1 MAQQKTDFTE
11 HMSFEFLKLLRKK
24 NPAWR
29 LLASPQA
36 PLVAAFLYK
45 EFIAENKRLIAEQE
59 LISRLESFIDRL
71 SQGRDEHL
79 FPRGGRE
86 YLDDWA
92 NDEHSW
98 LRKFYP
104 QGQDEPHFDLTSL
117 AQKAIE
123 WLLSLR
129 QQTFIGTESRLIT
142 VFELLHQIMEY
153 TETDPG
159 LRLAELERRKAEIE
173 QKIVQV
179 QKGQV
184 ALLDETQIK
193 ERFWQA
199 MTIAREIL
207 ADFRAVEQNF
217 RDLDRGMREKIATW
231 NRGKGELL
239 KTVFDEQDGI
249 TQSEQGKSFAA
260 FWKFLMSSS
269 SQKDFQDTLDKVLKL
284 DAVHE
289 MGTGTDRN
297 IRHIHHDWVNA
308 GAHVQETIAALS
320 QQLRRYVDEGF
331 LEEERRINQIVREIE
346 GIAVAIRNNPPKK
359 WEMSI
364 DGIAPDFSL
373 PLDRPLFTPPLR
385 PEIRDDTICAGVGD
399 ISAEVL
405 FSQVYVDKEKL
416 KDRISFLLQ
425 LQDVITLSQII
436 EHYPLELGLSELV
449 TYLVIASES
458 PQAVFQSGNIDKISW
473 TDEDGE
479 KKVAKM
485 ERVVFQRS

>member
-1 MAQQKTDFTE
+1 MAQPKNEFSE
-11 HMSFEFLKLLRKK
+11 HMSFEFLDLLRKK

-45 EFIAENKRLIAEQE
+45 EFIAENRRLVAEQE
-59 LISRLESFIDRL
+59 LVSRLESFIDRL
-71 SQGRDEHL
+71 SQGRSERL
-79 FPRGGRE
+79 FPRTGRE

-92 NDEHSW
+92 NDEHGW

-104 QGQDEPHFDLTSL
+104 AGQDEPHFDLTSL

-129 QQTFIGTESRLIT
+129 QQGFIGTESRLIT
-142 VFELLHQIMEY
+142 VFELLHQIVERS
-153 TETDPG
+153 ESDPV

-173 QKIVQV
+173 QEIIRVQS
-179 QKGQV
+179 GQV
-184 ALLDETQIK
+184 TLLDETQIR

-199 MTIAREIL
+199 MTLAREIL

-231 NRGKGELL
+231 ERGKGELL
-239 KTVFDEQDGI
+239 EAVFSEQDGI
-249 TQSEQGKSFAA
+249 TQSEQGKSFDA

-269 SQKDFQDTLDKVLKL
+269 SQEDFQDTLDKALQL
-284 DAVHE
+284 SAVQD
-289 MGTGTDRN
+289 MSTGRTMRY
-297 IRHIHHDWVNA
+297 IHHDWVNA
-308 GAHVQETIAALS
+308 GAHVQETVAALS
-320 QQLRRYVDEGF
+320 QQLRRYVDENF

-346 GIAVAIRNNPPKK
+346 GKAVVFRNNPPGE
-359 WEMSI
+359 WEITI
-364 DGIAPDFSL
+364 DGVAPEISF
-373 PLDRPLFTPPLR
+373 PLDRPLFTPPHR
-385 PEIRDDTICAGVGD
+385 PEIKDDV
-399 ISAEVL
+399 ISAGDEDVSAEAL

-416 KDRISFLLQ
+416 KDRIGYLLQ
-425 LQDVITLSQII
+425 AQDRITLSRII

-458 PQAVFQSGNIDKISW
+458 PRTVFYPEDVEEVAWS
-473 TDEDGE
+473 DETG
-479 KKVAKM
+479 KRRIAKLAKVI
-485 ERVVFQRS
+485 FQRA

>member
-1 MAQQKTDFTE
+1 MVQQKNEFSE
-11 HMSFEFLKLLRKK
+11 HMSFEFLELLRKK

-45 EFIAENKRLIAEQE
+45 EFIAENRRLVAEQE
-59 LISRLESFIDRL
+59 LSGRLESFIDRL
-71 SQGRDEHL
+71 SQGKSERV
-79 FPRGGRE
+79 FPRTGRE
-86 YLDDWA
+86 YLDEWA
-92 NDEHSW
+92 NDEHGW

-104 QGQDEPHFDLTSL
+104 PGQDEPYFDVTSL

-142 VFELLHQIMEY
+142 VFELLHQIAERS
-153 TETDPG
+153 EADPG

-173 QKIVQV
+173 QEITRVQN
-179 QKGQV
+179 GQV

-207 ADFRAVEQNF
+207 SDFRAVEQNI
-217 RDLDRGMREKIATW
+217 RDLDRGMRERIATW
-231 NRGKGELL
+231 DRGKGELL
-239 KTVFDEQDGI
+239 ETVFNEQDGI

-269 SQKDFQDTLDKVLKL
+269 HQEDFHDTLDKVLQL
-284 DAVHE
+284 SAVHE
-289 MGTGTDRN
+289 MGVARN
-297 IRHIHHDWVNA
+297 VRHIHHDWVNA
-308 GAHVQETIAALS
+308 GAHVQETVASLS
-320 QQLRRYVDEGF
+320 QQLRRYVDENF
-331 LEEERRINQIVREIE
+331 LEEERRINQIVREVE
-346 GIAVAIRNNPPKK
+346 GKAVAIRNDPPRE

-364 DGIAPDFSL
+364 DGIAPEISF
-373 PLDRPLFTPPLR
+373 PLDRPLFTPPRR
-385 PEIRDDTICAGVGD
+385 PEIIDDVLGAGVED
-399 ISAEVL
+399 VSAEAL
-405 FSQVYVDKEKL
+405 FSQVYVDKERL
-416 KDRISFLLQ
+416 KEQIGYLLQ
-425 LQDVITLSQII
+425 TQDRITLSRII

-458 PQAVFQSGNIDKISW
+458 PQAVFQPEVMEEVFW
-473 TDEDGE
+473 TDETGR
-479 KKVAKM
+479 KRMAKM
-485 ERVVFQRS
+485 AKIIFRRA